1 MLKHSKQADKDLV
14 VKMEQFYHTELDQL
28 LKTYLA
34 NPKSPIKP
42 AEQVYLKDVTKMNI
56 YLQVHPLV

>member
-1 MLKHSKQADKDLV
+1 MLKHSVQAEKDLV
-14 VKMEQFYHTELDQL
+14 IKMEKFYHSELDQV

-34 NPKSPIKP
+34 SPSTPIKP

-56 YLQVHPLV
+56 YL